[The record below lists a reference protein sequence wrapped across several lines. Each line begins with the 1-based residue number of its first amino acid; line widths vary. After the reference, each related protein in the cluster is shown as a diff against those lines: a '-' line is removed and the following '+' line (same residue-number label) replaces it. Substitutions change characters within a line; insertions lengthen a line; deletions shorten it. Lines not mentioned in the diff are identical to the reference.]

1 MTSILEQATELT
13 GDGHGHH
20 IPGTPMVYKHGWI
33 PVGAQAAAAAAPS
46 VPWDTHGERVAYHDS
61 LGIKRED
68 MPQLSGSVN
77 GQYQPSS
84 VMVPKFLDQVRAEGA
99 SVTSENVAPESLKPT
114 QRDGNTSAIRG
125 IADALK
131 SGDIA
136 GTKPVVVSSEGRVLD
151 GHHNWAG
158 NLLANSETGKHSSMA
173 VIRVGLPI
181 RQLID
186 RARRFAGQQGIA
198 SRGSATVTTK
208 PVDTLGMHTRD
219 GRLTPER
226 EALHQRIVDQHLA
239 GKTPV
244 DHPVATFLGGGTAS
258 GKSTVLA
265 GEQPNNVVID
275 ADAIKAMLPE
285 YGQMLA
291 SGDKRAAA
299 LAHEESSLIAKKVKA
314 AAEQGKLNYTLDG
327 TGDSAFSK
335 MLGKVQAAARH
346 GYLTVGKYVTV
357 PTDIAI
363 ERAKARA
370 AKTGRMPPESVIRS
384 IHSSVSDVFG
394 QLMAGNHLDAAE
406 LWDTSGPKPTLV
418 GSKALGGHW
427 NVHQPHLYQ
436 QFLAKAKGHPGG
448 SG

>member
-33 PVGAQAAAAAAPS
+33 PVSGAPTAAA
-46 VPWDTHGERVAYHDS
+46 VPWDTHGETVSYHDS
-61 LGIKRED
+61 LGIKRSD
-68 MPQLSGSVN
+68 MPQLSGSVR
-77 GQYQPSS
+77 GEYQPSS
-84 VMVPKFLDQVRAEGA
+84 VVVPKFLDQVKAEGT
-99 SVTSENVAPESLKPT
+99 SVTREEVAPESLKPT

-136 GTKPVVVSSEGRVLD
+136 GTKPVIVSSDSRVLD

-158 NLLANSETGKHSSMA
+158 NLLANSETGKHSAMA
-173 VIRVGLPI
+173 VIRIGLPI
-181 RQLID
+181 GRLID
-186 RARRFAGQQGIA
+186 RARAFASQQGIE
-198 SRGSATVTTK
+198 SRGAQTVTTR
-208 PVDTLGMHTRD
+208 PVDTLEMHTRD
-219 GRLTPER
+219 GRLSPER
-226 EALHQRIVDQHLA
+226 EALHQRIIDQHLA

-275 ADAIKAMLPE
+275 ADAVKAMLPE
-285 YGQMLA
+285 YGQMLT

-299 LAHEESSLIAKKVKA
+299 LAHEESSLIAKKIKA
-314 AAEQGKLNYTLDG
+314 AAEQNKLNYTLDG

-357 PTDIAI
+357 PTETAI
-363 ERAKARA
+363 ERARARA
-370 AKTGRMPPESVIRS
+370 AKTGRMPPVSVIRE

-394 QLMAGNHLDAAE
+394 KLMAGGHLDAAE

-436 QFLAKAKGHPGG
+436 QFLDKAKEPG
-448 SG
+448 SGAG